1 MLRPHDPKVIFV
13 GMRLCE
19 TGVPDLTG
27 SLKKSPLIHL
37 RHPSKSD
44 ENTGYIF
51 MFAIDKGCSFEHKE

>member
-1 MLRPHDPKVIFV
+1 MIPGYFLV
-13 GMRLCE
+13 GMRRGE
-19 TGVPDLTG
+19 TGVPELTG

-44 ENTGYIF
+44 ENTGNIF

>member
-1 MLRPHDPKVIFV
+1 
-13 GMRLCE
+13 MRRGE
-19 TGVPDLTG
+19 TGVPELTG